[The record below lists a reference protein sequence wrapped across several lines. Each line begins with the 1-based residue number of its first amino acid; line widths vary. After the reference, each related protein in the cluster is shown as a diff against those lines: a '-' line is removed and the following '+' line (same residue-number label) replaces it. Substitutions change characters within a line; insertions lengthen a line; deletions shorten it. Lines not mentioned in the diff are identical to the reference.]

1 MLFGEEDHLEG
12 MTSLNGNSLDRFR
25 NQAFSPCR
33 EIGNQRNT
41 AAEHSRQLS
50 SQSLEEAQIDIEGH

>member
-1 MLFGEEDHLEG
+1 MVIPWTVSVIKH
-12 MTSLNGNSLDRFR
+12 SLLAVKLAAR
-25 NQAFSPCR
+25 
-33 EIGNQRNT
+33 RNT